1 MGSAERSTAVNDFNL
16 PKMDCQLILLKV
28 TDDKKLTVKGG
39 EK

>member
-1 MGSAERSTAVNDFNL
+1 VDNAETVNDFNL

-28 TDDKKLTVKGG
+28 TDDKELTVKGG